1 MTNKPTIETIRKN
14 RMIIT
19 VEYVF
24 RANFNDSY
32 WLEEVNYDFDTLD
45 RENLTWIDPYHGRSK
60 TNGTSFALLYCSD
73 EKFVI
78 LKKENGE
85 IRKEEASAFLGYTF
99 CEDYDQSMLLAAHI
113 NIS

>member
-1 MTNKPTIETIRKN
+1 MIERPVIDTDRARSLK
-14 RMIIT
+14 IT
-19 VEYVF
+19 VEHVF